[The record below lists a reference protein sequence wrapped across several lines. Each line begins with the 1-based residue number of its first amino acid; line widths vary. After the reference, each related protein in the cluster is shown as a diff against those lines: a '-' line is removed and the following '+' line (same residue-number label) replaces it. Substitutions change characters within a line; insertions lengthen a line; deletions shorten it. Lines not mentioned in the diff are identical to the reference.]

1 MGPGYL
7 SLKSHSRWLF
17 QELGWIAGNN
27 KADTCVPIFLPIV
40 WCLAAIHQLTSAER
54 AECQMERHRGGGAL
68 GSLSVLVLVQP
79 NACTSG
85 SAWKY
90 QDEKIKHL
98 NQPSI

>member
-1 MGPGYL
+1 MP
-7 SLKSHSRWLF
+7 
-17 QELGWIAGNN
+17 
-27 KADTCVPIFLPIV
+27 
-40 WCLAAIHQLTSAER
+40 
-54 AECQMERHRGGGAL
+54 AL